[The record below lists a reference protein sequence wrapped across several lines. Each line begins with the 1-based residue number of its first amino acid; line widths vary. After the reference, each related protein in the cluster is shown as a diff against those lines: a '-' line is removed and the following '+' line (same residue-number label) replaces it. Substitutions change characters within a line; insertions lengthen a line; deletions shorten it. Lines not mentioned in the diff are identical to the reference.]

1 MIFQSTNITTLLRFL
16 FKSKRNEVSPERKFW
31 IYASGEFF
39 LVFLGILIALQVDN
53 WNHNRQE
60 RKLEKVLLSEMRAN
74 LEQDLVDIDFNLLVK
89 RNCIQSN
96 QVVME
101 YLDTDLPW
109 NDSLIRHFG
118 GLIQGTVFANNT
130 STYESLK
137 SIGIDLVR
145 NDELRQLITF
155 VYSARYKH
163 IDAKEAESLQANF
176 DFLYP
181 TLKQHLE
188 FLPRGE
194 AIPLDTLTIRQDP
207 VFRSDLRT
215 YRHLVGL
222 AITAYEIT
230 RQSVVQLIEQLEI
243 EVGM

>member
-1 MIFQSTNITTLLRFL
+1 MLRFL
-16 FKSKRNEVSPERKFW
+16 FKSKRNDVSPERKFW
-31 IYASGEFF
+31 IYASGEFL
-39 LVFLGILIALQVDN
+39 LVFLGILIALQVEN
-53 WNHNRQE
+53 WNQSRQE
-60 RKLEKVLLSEMRAN
+60 RKLEQVLLTEMLTN
-74 LEQDLVDIDFNLLVK
+74 LKQDLVDIDYNLLVK

-96 QVVME
+96 QVVMR
-101 YLDTDLPW
+101 YLREDLPW
-109 NDSLIRHFG
+109 HDSLVVHFG
-118 GLIQGTVFANNT
+118 GLIQGTVFVNNT
-130 STYESLK
+130 STFESLK

-163 IDAKEAESLQANF
+163 VDAKEAESLQANF

-194 AIPLDTLTIRQDP
+194 AMPLDRAAIRQDP

-222 AITAYEIT
+222 AITGYEMT
-230 RQSVVQLIEQLEI
+230 RRSVVELIEQIEI
-243 EVGM
+243 EVGL